1 MRRQHSNVWLAAIA
15 ASCTLHPAAA
25 DFRERLHEFDL
36 NDYALG
42 GGVSISENVYV
53 GAPDGSTYYPVLA
66 QLEPAAFSDDLFF
79 SRDGGY
85 GVRWLPSPRWE
96 IGGLARVQTL
106 GFVAGDSPA
115 LAEMPD
121 RPPTL
126 EVGATVGWRGAG
138 VHVDWSSFADA
149 FRHQTGASH
158 LLRLSWPRRL
168 ERGYVIPELG
178 LRRYTRSF
186 VDYYYGVGPV
196 AATPARPA
204 YDGVAATGWS
214 AAVAWGMRVKS
225 AWLLTGK
232 LGIEDYGSGISAS
245 PIVDDGDRSFL
256 SLQISYDRPQFRAP
270 GEPAFRAGG
279 ARPGVE
285 LLLGLADV
293 DAESWLT
300 GSDSGESGG
309 ADSELLYLDAAF
321 RIPPHLIEVG
331 LFNALHDARRRP
343 TQNQRAEAELRDIN
357 VGYAF
362 GLLDDAQKSVD
373 VGAGLNVSEL
383 SIDFA
388 APEAADVSR
397 RSKFPLPYLGIA
409 AEARFERKLTAN
421 ARAQWF
427 LLDYDGYTGSRLFFT
442 AGVSHRTFRRV
453 AFGLAYVFNRLS
465 LESDEGAGG
474 RLDFDYQGPMLT
486 VSGFF

>member
-1 MRRQHSNVWLAAIA
+1 M
-15 ASCTLHPAAA
+15 
-25 DFRERLHEFDL
+25 
-36 NDYALG
+36 
-42 GGVSISENVYV
+42 
-53 GAPDGSTYYPVLA
+53 
-66 QLEPAAFSDDLFF
+66 
-79 SRDGGY
+79 
-85 GVRWLPSPRWE
+85 
-96 IGGLARVQTL
+96 ARVQTL

-138 VHVDWSSFADA
+138 VHIDWSSFADA

-178 LRRYTRSF
+178 LRSYTRSF

-204 YDGVAATGWS
+204 YDGARATGWS

-245 PIVDDGDRSFL
+245 PIVDDSDRSFL
-256 SLQISYDRPQFRAP
+256 SLQISYDQPLFRAP
-270 GEPAFRAGG
+270 GEPAFRSRGAG
-279 ARPGVE
+279 PGVE

-309 ADSELLYLDAAF
+309 ADSELVYLDAAF
-321 RIPPHLIEVG
+321 RFPASFDRGGFVQRAARRAAAADAKPAGGAPRHQRRLC
-331 LFNALHDARRRP
+331 FCAARRR
-343 TQNQRAEAELRDIN
+343 AK
-357 VGYAF
+357 VGRRRCSF
-362 GLLDDAQKSVD
+362 D
-373 VGAGLNVSEL
+373 VSEL

-388 APEAADVSR
+388 APEAAEVSR
-397 RSKFPLPYLGIA
+397 KSKFPLPYLGIA

-427 LLDYDGYTGSRLFFT
+427 LLDYDGYSGYRLFFT

-474 RLDFDYQGPMLT
+474 RLDFDYRADADGVRFLLTGPEGARDML
-486 VSGFF
+486 SRA